1 VTPAARR
8 ILVLAALAL
17 PLGACAYYNSMYNA
31 VHLARDADKA
41 EAQGRTFDAQSL
53 WGQVAVKAETTIA
66 RHPKS
71 KWAEPARF
79 LAGKAYER
87 LGNCGRAVSYL
98 ELIRSSGRD
107 TSLALPTRELLGD
120 CYETLGDPAA
130 AAAAFRPLTA
140 SPDSA
145 IRSRALYVVGKAELV
160 AGRPDSAIAPL
171 AASRDPR
178 APARLVVALARAGR
192 VPAAVALADT
202 LLARKDT
209 ALVLDTLFDAVGTA
223 DPAAGSAL
231 VDRFA
236 ADTTPAVRA
245 GWLVSDGDRWLAR
258 DTGRAVA
265 RWRAALAAVPPG
277 DEAARA
283 AATRIAGHWIA
294 GATGPAALDSA
305 IAILTPVVSGPGSYD
320 VERRLQLIQRLRAEY
335 DSLDP
340 TAPAGDLRTFLGAEA
355 MRDSLGATRI
365 ATELFRR
372 LAERAPAS
380 PYAPKALLALAQLDP
395 AAADSVSALL
405 DARYPASPYVLAV
418 HGLAAPGFRV
428 LEDSLRKFADA
439 RTAAPPARPVR
450 RGRVLRDTL
459 DLK

>member
-1 VTPAARR
+1 VTSSGRR
-8 ILVLAALAL
+8 LAVLAALVL

-31 VHLARDADKA
+31 VHLARDAEKA

-107 TSLALPTRELLGD
+107 TSLALPARELLGD

-160 AGRPDSAIAPL
+160 GGHPDSAIAPL
-171 AASRDPR
+171 AASHDPR
-178 APARLVVALARAGR
+178 ARARLVLALARAGQ

-209 ALVLDTLFDAVGTA
+209 ALVLDTLFDAVGDA

-236 ADTTPAVRA
+236 PDTTPAVRA
-245 GWLVSDGDRWLAR
+245 AWLVADGDRWLGR

-265 RWRAALAAVPPG
+265 RWRSALAAVPPA

-294 GATGPAALDSA
+294 DAAGPAALDSA
-305 IAILTPVVSGPGSYD
+305 VAVLTLVVSGPGTYD
-320 VERRLQLIQRLRAEY
+320 VQRRLQLIERLRAEY

-340 TAPAGDLRTFLGAEA
+340 AAPAGDLRTFLGAEA
-355 MRDSLGATRI
+355 MRDSLGAPRI
-365 ATELFRR
+365 ASMLFRR

-395 AAADSVSALL
+395 GAADSVDSLL
-405 DARYPASPYVLAV
+405 TSRYPASPYVLAV
-418 HGLAAPGFRV
+418 HGQAAPGFRV

-439 RTAAPPARPVR
+439 RAATPAARPLR